1 MRKWLGVLAAAL
13 LFAWGTNALAGER
26 ILPPEEIPLAETEAQ
41 ILAELRLFFGTDQG
55 MELERMVTRAEAV
68 VMAGRMEASSV
79 RKPVSVSEAAIGRVI
94 SPYNDLPDNHW
105 ALGMIQYAAA
115 RNIVV
120 GTGNG
125 NFEPNRFV
133 TGKEFTVM
141 LLKALG
147 YADVSTDT
155 VYGIGVEC
163 GLLADNFTKSVVK
176 EDRALSRSD
185 AVRLC
190 YGALLAKNYSQ
201 QLVKDVLI
209 ANRIFTEAEFNRAV
223 LCQGVEVQKTFAEK
237 MNSVMPAG
245 QNYMFSPLSVKMALA
260 MAVNGA
266 SESVKAEILE
276 LLDIADLEQF
286 NQDAKACIEKYEKQT
301 AIELNITNSI
311 WLNEDVALLKKNAV
325 FDPLFEE
332 IIRDCYFGAVRRTDN
347 KKAVEEVNAWTKE
360 KTKGKIDKIISDA
373 DFTALL
379 ANAVYFKADWAEQ
392 FDPQFTRP
400 AMFHNYDG
408 TATETEFMHDTRY
421 VQYYRQN
428 GIEMVRL
435 PYRNAN
441 IAMYFMLTPTEQP
454 NFENIIRNAYMENKK
469 VILSIPKFESDF
481 FIDLTEPIK
490 SLGVRQA
497 FGDADPFPKMV
508 VGEPLKIDKILHKT
522 YIKAEETGT
531 EAAAVTVIGMVEA
544 TAVTDYER
552 IYFTA
557 DRPFTYVIRDE
568 ESKEILFAGRY
579 VSAN

>member
-1 MRKWLGVLAAAL
+1 MIMVFAL
-13 LFAWGTNALAGER
+13 LGLGGSASAKER
-26 ILPPEEIPLAETEAQ
+26 ILPREEIPLAQSEAEM
-41 ILAELRLFFGTDQG
+41 LSKLGLFFGTNEG
-55 MELERMVTRAEAV
+55 MELTRKVTRAEAV
-68 VMAGRMEASSV
+68 VMAERFDASSA
-79 RKPVSVSEAAIGRVI
+79 RYEYASDFPQGTSFKEPVLYSDIATVE
-94 SPYNDLPDNHW
+94 W
-105 ALGMIQYAAA
+105 AWRNIAAA
-115 RNIVV
+115 QAKNIIA

-125 NFEPNRFV
+125 KFEPDRTV

-141 LLKALG
+141 LLKEMG
-147 YADVSTDT
+147 YTDACIT
-155 VYGIGVEC
+155 NAYDLGVEC
-163 GLLADNFTKSVVK
+163 GLLLNNFTKSVVK
-176 EDRALSRSD
+176 ENRELSRSD
-185 AVRLC
+185 MVRLC
-190 YGALLAKNYSQ
+190 YDMLFAKNADGQ
-201 QLVKDVLI
+201 TVNNILI
-209 ANRIFTEAEFNRAV
+209 AKRRFTEEKFTAV
-223 LCQGVEVQKTFAEK
+223 TTCGLPVSEKQTFAERLGG
-237 MNSVMPAG
+237 VMPAG

-260 MAVNGA
+260 MAANGA
-266 SESVKAEILE
+266 REPVKAKILD
-276 LLDIADLEQF
+276 LLDIPELDQY
-286 NQDAKACIEKYEKQT
+286 NQAAKELIEKYEKQT

-347 KKAVEEVNAWTKE
+347 KKAVEEINVWTEE
-360 KTKGKIDKIISDA
+360 KTKGKINKIISDA

-392 FDPQFTRP
+392 FDPQLTRP
-400 AMFHNYDG
+400 AMFKNYDG
-408 TATETEFMHDTRY
+408 TMAETEFMHDTRH

-441 IAMYFMLTPTEQP
+441 ISMYFMLTPTDQP
-454 NFENIIRNAYMENKK
+454 DFEHIIQNAYMENKE
-469 VILSIPKFESDF
+469 VILAIPKFESEF
-481 FIDLTEPIK
+481 FVDLTEPIK

-522 YIKAEETGT
+522 YIKTEETGT

-544 TAVTDYER
+544 TAVMDYER

-568 ESKEILFAGRY
+568 DSKEILFAGRY
-579 VSAN
+579 VSAK